1 MQVGSIKA
9 VSKAPG
15 TKRLKLNYDEL
26 LSSFAFKFN
35 VRRYKLASF
44 CVVHRGAICAPV
56 DDIIPLIE
64 YLLTEHAM
72 FARLAHGAALHGRAT
87 QFFFFFC

>member
-1 MQVGSIKA
+1 VQVGSIKA

-56 DDIIPLIE
+56 AGAYTRPL
-64 YLLTEHAM
+64 LSST
-72 FARLAHGAALHGRAT
+72 LAVSDTKHT
-87 QFFFFFC
+87 IDTP